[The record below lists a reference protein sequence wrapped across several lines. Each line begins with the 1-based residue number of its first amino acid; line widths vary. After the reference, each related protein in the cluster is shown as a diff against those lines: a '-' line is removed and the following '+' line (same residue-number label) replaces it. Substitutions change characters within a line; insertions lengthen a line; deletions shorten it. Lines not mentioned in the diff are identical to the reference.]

1 MDRTLYLECE
11 SGISGDMSVAMLLDL
26 GADREVLAEALKS
39 LPLQGYEIRIS
50 RVNRNGI
57 DCCDFDVV
65 LEEENHDHDMEYL
78 YGEGEGHTHA
88 HEHEHA
94 HEHTHEHEHEHT
106 HEHEHEHSHGDD
118 HAHAHHHSHA
128 HVHRHLAEINR
139 IIDAGN
145 LTDGAN
151 ALAKKIF
158 RIIAEA
164 ESRAHNLPLEKVGFH
179 EVGAVD
185 SIVDIVAFA
194 VCFDNLDIRRVLV
207 PKLCEGTGVVRCQ
220 HGILPVPVPAVTNIL
235 EGSGIPMEILPYK
248 GEFVTPTGAAIVKAV
263 RTGGGFPAG
272 CTIARTG
279 MGAGKRQTERA
290 NVLRGMLLESAD
302 EASDSVWKL
311 ESDIDDTTG
320 EVLGYTLER
329 LLEAGAKDVH
339 YLPCFMKKNR
349 PAWQLQVICDEEH
362 RSALERII
370 FRETTTIGIRRIRME
385 RSILKRQT
393 GNARTPFGNVRIK
406 ICRSGDETYFYPEYE
421 DVAAIAREKNVPFQ
435 EVYRAAQQSAREL

>member
-39 LPLQGYEIRIS
+39 LPLQGYETRIS

-88 HEHEHA
+88 HEHEHV
-94 HEHTHEHEHEHT
+94 HEHIHEHEHEHEHT
-106 HEHEHEHSHGDD
+106 HEHEHEHSHDDD

-164 ESRAHNLPLEKVGFH
+164 ESRAHNLPVEKVGFH

-185 SIVDIVAFA
+185 SIVDHRGF
-194 VCFDNLDIRRVLV
+194 CRVL
-207 PKLCEGTGVVRCQ
+207 R
-220 HGILPVPVPAVTNIL
+220 
-235 EGSGIPMEILPYK
+235 
-248 GEFVTPTGAAIVKAV
+248 
-263 RTGGGFPAG
+263 
-272 CTIARTG
+272 
-279 MGAGKRQTERA
+279 
-290 NVLRGMLLESAD
+290 
-302 EASDSVWKL
+302 
-311 ESDIDDTTG
+311 
-320 EVLGYTLER
+320 
-329 LLEAGAKDVH
+329 
-339 YLPCFMKKNR
+339 
-349 PAWQLQVICDEEH
+349 
-362 RSALERII
+362 
-370 FRETTTIGIRRIRME
+370 
-385 RSILKRQT
+385 
-393 GNARTPFGNVRIK
+393 
-406 ICRSGDETYFYPEYE
+406 
-421 DVAAIAREKNVPFQ
+421 
-435 EVYRAAQQSAREL
+435 